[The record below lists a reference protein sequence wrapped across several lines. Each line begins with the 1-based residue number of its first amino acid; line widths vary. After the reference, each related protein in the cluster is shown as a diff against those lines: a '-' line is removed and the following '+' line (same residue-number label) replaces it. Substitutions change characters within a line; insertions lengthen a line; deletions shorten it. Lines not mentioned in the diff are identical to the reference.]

1 VCSRYHELKIIVEGT
16 GRKLFYDA
24 RIYYPLLE
32 RFPNLYLETHNLTN
46 YLGLDDLVRRFGCRR
61 FLFGSYFPHEDPNS
75 AAMLLTH
82 GRFTTAD
89 RENIAHRNL
98 ENLIAEVRQG

>member
-1 VCSRYHELKIIVEGT
+1 LPVIVEGT
-16 GRKLFYDA
+16 GRKLFYDN
-24 RIYYPLLE
+24 RVYYALLE

-46 YLGLDDLVRRFGCRR
+46 YLGLDDLVRRFGSGR

-82 GRFTTAD
+82 GELTAAD
-89 RENIAHRNL
+89 QENIAHRNL